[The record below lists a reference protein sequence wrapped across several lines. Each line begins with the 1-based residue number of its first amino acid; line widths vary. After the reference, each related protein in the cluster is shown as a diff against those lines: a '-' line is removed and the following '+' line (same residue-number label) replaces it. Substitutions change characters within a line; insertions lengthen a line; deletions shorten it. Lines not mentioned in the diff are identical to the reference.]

1 MKGQIVLFVKEGKLR
16 EECRAKRKQII
27 DFKRVTDPK
36 IKIQGRFGSWGFFIS
51 KKIIFQSGN
60 FR

>member
-16 EECRAKRKQII
+16 EEWRAKRKQII
-27 DFKRVTDPK
+27 DFKRVTDSK
-36 IKIQGRFGSWGFFIS
+36 TKIQGRFGNWGFFIS
-51 KKIIFQSGN
+51 KKLIFQSGN

>member
-16 EECRAKRKQII
+16 KEWRAKRKQII

-36 IKIQGRFGSWGFFIS
+36 KNPRQIWKLGLFYFKENYFSIREF
-51 KKIIFQSGN
+51 
-60 FR
+60 